1 MTEPTG
7 LPILPITSTPPR
19 SRAAY
24 FADHLDGL
32 FCRSPAPAASQGTF
46 ADSDDELW
54 LQELCRAPPAPP
66 KRELSINSS
75 DEAWLESLCR
85 RHSPG
90 SAFQKA
96 EEEDSMRPLAERPNS
111 QPMTSR
117 LGGATLLS
125 PPAKR
130 PKSQPMTS
138 RIGEGTLH
146 QTAKKSAPP
155 VPPDG
160 ARTPA
165 CPHHTILMA
174 RLAAYGM
181 PLPDSTTWK
190 LPEQDSVVWHAPQ
203 SPPAA
208 SPAAS
213 QEALGTDLHRCL
225 WFVLA
230 WLRALSNVAAFKIG
244 IAFDPEHRWNNDEF
258 GYRTEQMW
266 MFMHVMYAGLDQN
279 CRSLEIALIQKLKN
293 IPGCYNERPGGE
305 GVSSTSSSGS
315 TCHCYAV
322 FAPAGDGVSV
332 HTSWRHR
339 QNR

>member
-32 FCRSPAPAASQGTF
+32 FCRSPAPAASQGTC
-46 ADSDDELW
+46 ADSDDEIW

-85 RHSPG
+85 HSPG
-90 SAFQKA
+90 SALQKT
-96 EEEDSMRPLAERPNS
+96 EEESSMRPLAERPNS

-117 LGGATLLS
+117 IGGATLLS

-225 WFVLA
+225 WFVLT

-244 IAFDPEHRWNNDEF
+244 IAFDPEHR
-258 GYRTEQMW
+258 
-266 MFMHVMYAGLDQN
+266 
-279 CRSLEIALIQKLKN
+279 
-293 IPGCYNERPGGE
+293 
-305 GVSSTSSSGS
+305 
-315 TCHCYAV
+315 
-322 FAPAGDGVSV
+322 
-332 HTSWRHR
+332 
-339 QNR
+339 